1 MAKHLRLSAMVV
13 AAILI
18 LGACGSGTTATST
31 PAGGESAA
39 PPPSEAP
46 AGSES
51 AAPAGSPSAAGAIP
65 EQGVDD
71 GSTITMW
78 SRAATETRVQ
88 SQVDE
93 YNATHQNKVE
103 LRLVPTD

>member
-1 MAKHLRLSAMVV
+1 MAKHLRSSALFV

-18 LGACGSGTTATST
+18 FVACGGTTTTSS

-46 AGSES
+46 SGESAAPSGS
-51 AAPAGSPSAAGAIP
+51 AAPAGAVP

-93 YNATHQNKVE
+93 YNATHQN
-103 LRLVPTD
+103 